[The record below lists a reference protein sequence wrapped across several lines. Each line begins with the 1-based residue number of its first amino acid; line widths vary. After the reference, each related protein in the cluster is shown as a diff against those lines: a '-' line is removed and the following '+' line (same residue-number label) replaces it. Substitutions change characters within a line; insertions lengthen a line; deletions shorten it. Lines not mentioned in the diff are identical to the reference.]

1 MGNGAVEA
9 TGDLSKMTRNAFVP
23 VFVVILLVAQAS
35 IVGGGIAMGESHS
48 KADIGQQTQTT
59 EAGRTA
65 DFELVSVTSNVPVDG
80 TGNLSLTFEN
90 TGEDITNAQIA
101 VQSPNESV
109 RFGESQ
115 NASQSVGNW
124 SSGERR
130 TVTYR
135 LLAEEFAE
143 IRNYPFEAFISYTA
157 RNGSR
162 ERAGPYTFDVRPTQP
177 IQLERFEVTAISSNV
192 QAGDTGTVSLTLE
205 NTGRD
210 VSDAVISLQS
220 QNDQLRLGES
230 RNASQFVSEWVTDED
245 VQVEYQVTASNDTVG
260 GSYPFSISVSYR
272 EDGSRNQTQSQL
284 IGIIPAPEQSFS
296 LTDVS
301 STLRVGD
308 EGVVTG
314 QVTNEGPQ
322 TAENAVLVLQS
333 QGDNAFPRETEYA
346 LGTLESGESVPVRY
360 RIDVSESA
368 DRGPRQFSFVVRYQ
382 NQDGD
387 SRQSKPLET
396 AVRVG
401 AQRDEF
407 IIEPQ
412 SASVEQGSSAT
423 ISLVVTNNDDR
434 TLRNIDAR
442 AFVDSPLT
450 LEEDQAFIT
459 RLEPNESATIA
470 FSLSAEGEALAG
482 TYPMSVDFQYEMPD
496 GESQLSD
503 TYEVPVRVTEPD
515 GNGVLSF
522 LSGGILLPLILVLG
536 VVLVG
541 VGGFVAFRRWR
552 AARGGRRSR
561 GGGGG

>member
-1 MGNGAVEA
+1 
-9 TGDLSKMTRNAFVP
+9 MTREAFVP
-23 VFVVILLVAQAS
+23 IFVVILLVVQGS
-35 IVGGGIAMGESHS
+35 TGGGMVMGEGHS
-48 KADIGQQTQTT
+48 KADIGQQTQTAD
-59 EAGRTA
+59 AGVTA
-65 DFELVSVTSNVPVDG
+65 DFELVSVASNVPVDG

-90 TGEDITNAQIA
+90 TGADITNARIA

-109 RFGESQ
+109 RFGDSQ
-115 NASQSVGNW
+115 NASKSVGNW

-143 IRNYPFEAFISYTA
+143 VRSYPFEAVISYTT

-162 ERAGPYTFDVRPTQP
+162 ERAGPYTFNVRPTQP
-177 IQLERFEVTAISSNV
+177 IRLERFEVTDISSNV

-230 RNASQFVSEWVTDED
+230 RNASQFVSEWATDED
-245 VQVEYQVTASNDTVG
+245 VQVEYQVSASNDTVG

-296 LTDVS
+296 LTDVN

-322 TAENAVLVLQS
+322 AAANAVLVLQS

-346 LGTLESGESVPVRY
+346 LETLESGESERVRY
-360 RIDVSESA
+360 RIDVSEGA
-368 DRGPRQFSFVVRYQ
+368 DRGPRQFSFVVRYE

-401 AQRDEF
+401 PQRDEF
-407 IIEPQ
+407 VIEPQ
-412 SASVEQGSSAT
+412 SASVEQGSSST
-423 ISLVVTNNDDR
+423 ISLVVTNNGDR

-442 AFVDSPLT
+442 TFVDSPLT

-482 TYPMSVDFQYEMPD
+482 TYPMSVDFQYETPD

-503 TYEVPVRVTEPD
+503 TYEVPVRVAEPD
-515 GNGVLSF
+515 GNGLLSF
-522 LSGGILLPLILVLG
+522 LSGGIVLPLILVLG

-552 AARGGRRSR
+552 AARGSRRR
-561 GGGGG
+561 RGDGGG